1 MELARPGFD
10 IGLFT
15 HRQDAQLHFWQDSVG
30 LAYDHLGK
38 LGGGVHQ
45 HRHHL
50 HGAILKLNAAR
61 DPLPGLPPTG
71 YRALRI
77 AARVDAPRELHDP
90 DGTPVTLVPGDDN
103 GTRSVDLLM
112 TVSNLVHHIA
122 FYRDGL
128 GLPVDATGTVSLGD
142 ARLCVADI
150 GPVARSPDW
159 RGPGLRYITLQVMD
173 ARAALGQ
180 ALANGAEGA
189 DSLRD
194 LGELVR
200 FAFIRDP
207 DGNFIELSERTTF
220 TGRPLCP

>member
-1 MELARPGFD
+1 MKPAFD
-10 IGLFT
+10 IDLLIDDMAV
-15 HRQDAQLHFWQDSVG
+15 HLRRMLDAAEIREPAVVG
-30 LAYDHLGK
+30 IRT
-38 LGGGVHQ
+38 GGVWIAERLRTMLQIHEP
-45 HRHHL
+45 L
-50 HGAILKLNAAR
+50 GELN
-61 DPLPGLPPTG
+61 
-71 YRALRI
+71 
-77 AARVDAPRELHDP
+77 
-90 DGTPVTLVPGDDN
+90 
-103 GTRSVDLLM
+103 
-112 TVSNLVHHIA
+112 IA